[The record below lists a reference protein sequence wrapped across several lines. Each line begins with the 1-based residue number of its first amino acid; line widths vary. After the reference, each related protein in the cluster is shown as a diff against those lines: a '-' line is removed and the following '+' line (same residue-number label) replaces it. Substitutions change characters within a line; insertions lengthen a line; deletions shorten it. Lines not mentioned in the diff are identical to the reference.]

1 MRHASTRFA
10 ALLIAA
16 ALLLSLLPAG
26 VFAASVDLTEIAQN
40 EDEGLGQLYDVED
53 IISLSADEHHSIRI
67 PVEGMTEEELKAA
80 IDAGSISLSL
90 NRNPDRPY
98 LDSTLYPNA
107 KPGGTIMDGS
117 VWKAQNGSAQF
128 ENVTM
133 RSEYLDGQ
141 TVLVVD
147 FDSKCYFYSRN
158 NVDYSAPHNNGGAYL
173 DVCGWFT
180 LNARSDENLLGSV
193 SVKVAPY
200 DNYSTMPE
208 IYTKITSIVETAR
221 LNGLYAEEFSMGASS
236 AGRNMPYMII
246 ADSRASVDAWLAL
259 TEKAEKDPDAVLAAI
274 EAGDFDDIRVPILY
288 SNIHPNEIAATD
300 GVIEFASSLA
310 NAGID
315 GKFSYNML
323 TGFTEEGQAQ
333 LEAEM
338 NDPSRCYYGDNTATG
353 VAIPD
358 LIRDKAT
365 YLGYLQDGNGKS
377 GKVDLDKFYTR
388 AD

>member
-107 KPGGTIMDGS
+107 KPGGTIMDAS
-117 VWKAQNGSAQF
+117 VWQAQNRSAQF
-128 ENVTM
+128 QNIVLTAQTQE
-133 RSEYLDGQ
+133 GK
-141 TVLVVD
+141 TVLVAD
-147 FDSKCYFYSRN
+147 FDSLCYFYSRN
-158 NVDYSAPHNNGGAYL
+158 VVDYSAPHNNGGAYL

-180 LNARSDENLLGSV
+180 LEAATDAQKLGSAEL
-193 SVKVAPY
+193 KIAPY
-200 DNYSTMPE
+200 DNYHTMPE
-208 IYTKITSIVETAR
+208 IYTEITNIVKTAND
-221 LNGLYAEEFSMGASS
+221 NGLYAEEFSMGQSS

-246 ADSRASVDAWLAL
+246 SDSKASVDAWLEL
-259 TEKAEKDPDAVLAAI
+259 TEK
-274 EAGDFDDIRVPILY
+274 
-288 SNIHPNEIAATD
+288 
-300 GVIEFASSLA
+300 
-310 NAGID
+310 
-315 GKFSYNML
+315 M
-323 TGFTEEGQAQ
+323 EEGA
-333 LEAEM
+333 
-338 NDPSRCYYGDNTATG
+338 
-353 VAIPD
+353 
-358 LIRDKAT
+358 
-365 YLGYLQDGNGKS
+365 
-377 GKVDLDKFYTR
+377 
-388 AD
+388 